1 MPLFC
6 DVALAVPLDMAFTY
20 AIPPGMEPVVG
31 GRVLVPFRQQRMS
44 GIVVELHD
52 RAPQGIDDFRNDGK
66 EERVR
71 PQGLQPDFL
80 AMPGSAA
87 NEVAERV
94 EFETSAAK
102 AAIEN
107 NPLTAALKRCATPNQ
122 IFPAASKAAPV
133 HKSVPADPPIS
144 KASSNAKAAWIRSV
158 IEALDVAPVLDEQ
171 LLKLG
176 RWIADYYLAPIGE
189 VFRTMLPLVAEF
201 KRTITYR
208 ITDQGHMALHLA
220 GMSGSPARSQ
230 RTPDEQLVEFRVL
243 DYLAEREGVREQS
256 LRGATKVSKALLA
269 GMVRKKWIARE
280 DVSAVRDAV
289 RTIKV
294 AVLLGAEAASEG
306 KIAEA
311 SPPPDGPEAR
321 PHTETQHPQNE
332 RSAGDSPA
340 VAGATSPRSSLAK
353 KLNNNQRALIDALA
367 AAGGRL
373 PVETLRDLD
382 VPRTTLATLV
392 RRGLIEIVEEPE
404 DRTAPKLKPRRSPF
418 EFEFSPAQKEAVK
431 QILESVGARKFTGML
446 LHGVT
451 GSGKTAVYLAVM
463 REVLEQGRSSI
474 LLVPEIGLTP
484 AMAADLI
491 QVFGDEVAILHSGLS
506 DDERAEQWHR
516 IKRGEARVVVGTRS
530 AVFAPVSDL
539 ALVIVD
545 EEQDS
550 SYKQEE
556 TPRYHA
562 RDVAVMRAKMA
573 GAVVVLGSATP
584 SLESYYNAKKHKYA
598 LLELP
603 DRVEQRPLPEVEIL
617 DMRQEF
623 QETGQEQV
631 ISRKLAE
638 EIRERLEK
646 KEQVMVLL
654 NRRGYSPVVLCRACG
669 ETLQC
674 KNCAVSMTHHKRE
687 HKMECHYCGHVAQIP
702 NKCAKCG
709 SEYVYFVGTGS
720 EKLEELLHGMF
731 PQARIGR
738 LDRDTVR
745 GREDF
750 ERALNALNEGE
761 LDMLVGTQMIAK
773 GHDVHGVTLVGV
785 VGADHALSLPDFRAA
800 ERTFQLLTQV
810 AGRAGRG
817 NSPGKV
823 VLQTYFPDHYAVQ
836 FAARHDFAGFY
847 DKELQFRSWMHYP
860 PYSAIANVVIRSEK
874 LDEALAWSGELGRW
888 FEKTRHEGIRVL
900 GPAAAPILRLKRD
913 YRYHFILKSPS
924 REKMNALLRAMLKEA
939 AAKKIPRTQVIVDVD
954 AVWLM

>member
-6 DVALAVPLDMAFTY
+6 DVALPVPLDMAFTY

-31 GRVLVPFRQQRMS
+31 GRVIVPFRQQRLP
-44 GIVVELHD
+44 GIVVDVHD
-52 RAPQGIDDFRNDGK
+52 RPPQSEGTDVKIK
-66 EERVR
+66 
-71 PQGLQPDFL
+71 
-80 AMPGSAA
+80 
-87 NEVAERV
+87 
-94 EFETSAAK
+94 K
-102 AAIEN
+102 
-107 NPLTAALKRCATPNQ
+107 
-122 IFPAASKAAPV
+122 
-133 HKSVPADPPIS
+133 
-144 KASSNAKAAWIRSV
+144 V
-158 IEALDVAPVLDEQ
+158 IEALDRVPVLDEQ

-189 VFRTMLPLVAEF
+189 VFRTMLPLSAEF
-201 KRTITYR
+201 KRAVTYR
-208 ITDQGHMALHLA
+208 IADAGHMALHLA

-230 RTPDEQLVEFRVL
+230 RTPEEQLVEFRVL
-243 DYLAEREGVREQS
+243 DYLAERDGGRANENS
-256 LRGATKVSKALLA
+256 LRSATRVSRALLT

-280 DVSAVRDAV
+280 DVSATRDVA
-289 RTIKV
+289 RMIKV
-294 AVLLGAEAASEG
+294 AVLLAAET
-306 KIAEA
+306 
-311 SPPPDGPEAR
+311 SPPPNGTEAR
-321 PHTETQHPQNE
+321 PN
-332 RSAGDSPA
+332 AGTCSVGAPPG
-340 VAGATSPRSSLAK
+340 VAWTSRPRSPS
-353 KLNNNQRALIDALA
+353 KLNANQRALIEALA
-367 AAGGRL
+367 AAGGRV
-373 PVETLRDLD
+373 PVETLRGLD
-382 VPRTTLATLV
+382 VPRTTLGTLL
-392 RRGLIEIVEEPE
+392 RRGLVELVDEPQE
-404 DRTAPKLKPRRSPF
+404 FTVPTLKPRRSPF
-418 EFEFSPAQKEAVK
+418 DFEFSPAQQQALKKIHETVDT
-431 QILESVGARKFTGML
+431 RKFSGML

-463 REVLEQGRSSI
+463 REVLAQGRSSI

-506 DDERAEQWHR
+506 NDERAEQWHR

-539 ALVIVD
+539 ALLIVD

-562 RDVAVMRAKMA
+562 RDVAVMRAKME

-584 SLESYYNAKKHKYA
+584 SLESYYNAKKNKYA
-598 LLELP
+598 LVELP
-603 DRVEQRPLPEVEIL
+603 DRVENRPLPEVEII
-617 DMRQEF
+617 DMRREF
-623 QETGQEQV
+623 QETGKEQV

-654 NRRGYSPVVLCRACG
+654 NRRGYSPVALCRACG
-669 ETLQC
+669 QALQC
-674 KNCAVSMTHHKRE
+674 KDCAVSMTHHKRE
-687 HKMECHYCGHVAQIP
+687 QKMECHYCGYITQIP
-702 NKCAKCG
+702 QKCAHCG

-750 ERALNALNEGE
+750 ERALNALNEGD

-785 VGADHALSLPDFRAA
+785 VGADAALGFPDFRAA

-817 NSPGKV
+817 ESPGKV

-836 FAARHDFAGFY
+836 FAARHDFSGFY
-847 DKELQFRSWMHYP
+847 EKELQFRSWMHYP
-860 PYSAIANVVIRSEK
+860 PYSSIANVVVRSEK
-874 LDEALAWSGELGRW
+874 LDRALAWSGELGRW
-888 FEKTRHEGIRVL
+888 FEKTRHEGIRAL

-924 REKMNALLRAMLKEA
+924 REKMNALLRAMLAEA
-939 AAKKIPRTQVIVDVD
+939 ASRRIPRTQIILDVD